1 MRQIQEDALIA
12 IAERWEARARRKF
25 ADAERENDPM
35 GRWLIEHGATCL
47 VNCAIEIRAIQDA
60 SCLRPS
66 TIPAK
71 GRRTPTSRV

>member
-1 MRQIQEDALIA
+1 MGQNQQDTLIA

-25 ADAERENDPM
+25 ADAERESDPM
-35 GRWLIEHGATCL
+35 GKRLIEHGAACL

-66 TIPAK
+66 TIPTK
-71 GRRTPTSRV
+71 GRRTPMSRV